1 MTSCHWISRCLKTCC
16 LSISGWFHC
25 AQGTHFCVIVL
36 ILNLLRWIVLSS
48 RISCASWIG
57 WVGGLGGEKNV
68 CSRCCGASEMPFDPD
83 GPCRDSSLSHPC
95 WFSVRWFCQWRT
107 KVLQLEP
114 RACQFPQHPQKR
126 IWFRYSACPPGLL
139 SLLSLRSVYLVFVIL
154 FPLRSIL
161 SAVKIVVLYF
171 FR

>member
-68 CSRCCGASEMPFDPD
+68 CSVAAALRRCVRSWWAVSWFQSFPSLLIFCPVILPVTDKGTAAGTACLSVSAASSKEDLVPVQ
-83 GPCRDSSLSHPC
+83 SLSS
-95 WFSVRWFCQWRT
+95 WFTVPFIIMQR
-107 KVLQLEP
+107 
-114 RACQFPQHPQKR
+114 
-126 IWFRYSACPPGLL
+126 L
-139 SLLSLRSVYLVFVIL
+139 SCLCDFISS
-154 FPLRSIL
+154 
-161 SAVKIVVLYF
+161 KI
-171 FR
+171 